1 MAAPDLAKHTVDL
14 LGFAIND
21 IKFKLDEFIKKHF
34 FVNGIESIWAGEL
47 GQLQDIE
54 DLPIEDFQ
62 GEDKGEDELKK
73 EFLERYKLFKTI
85 EKYLYEIQQPSNDPD
100 GQENEQ
106 AINELS
112 SSAKENVDRLLRQLN
127 EYYMSMKANG
137 HELSDIPSVQE
148 LKVELKKDRMNLISV
163 LEKFLRHMQHSKEF
177 LVYLQQKLTQ

>member
-1 MAAPDLAKHTVDL
+1 MH
-14 LGFAIND
+14 
-21 IKFKLDEFIKKHF
+21 
-34 FVNGIESIWAGEL
+34 
-47 GQLQDIE
+47 
-54 DLPIEDFQ
+54 
-62 GEDKGEDELKK
+62 
-73 EFLERYKLFKTI
+73 
-85 EKYLYEIQQPSNDPD
+85 EIQQPSSDPD